1 MTELTEDSLTAAL
14 EQLAGMIEDT
24 EQRMVLRPSHLIV
37 PPAILNRLLYRPPIA
52 IRRGPRGRRLAMK
65 LRARPSLWRMGL

>member
-1 MTELTEDSLTAAL
+1 MTELTEESLIAILQRLAQELDGTAAR
-14 EQLAGMIEDT
+14 IS
-24 EQRMVLRPSHLIV
+24 LRPSHLIV
-37 PPAILNRLLYRPPIA
+37 PPAVLNRLLHRPPIA